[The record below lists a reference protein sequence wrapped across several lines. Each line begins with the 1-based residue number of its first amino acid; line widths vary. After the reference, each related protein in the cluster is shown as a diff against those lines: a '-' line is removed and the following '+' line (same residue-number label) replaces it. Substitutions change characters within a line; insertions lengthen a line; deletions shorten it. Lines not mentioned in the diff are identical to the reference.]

1 MAYITKARQEVNAT
15 LANAISSRFSNKAR
29 EEEMRR
35 TRDEWEKA
43 PTNPKN
49 RKKLRNAG
57 QNDPYLP
64 GDTQLELDIS
74 EKGLGNL
81 KIAGK
86 PTIGQYNYNP
96 SESLLVRNY
105 AFENPEGS
113 MTIEQ
118 GSEGWIPQ
126 QLGTVADY
134 EIAGGQSF
142 EIPGKRKTG
151 FGSLT
156 PEGVEQLKKANPGA
170 AEKIDQKFKE
180 QQGGT
185 DLFPLA
191 QNFNPISPTDTP
203 RDLKIQDAV
212 NKFGKDKKGNYKNPQ
227 LLIRELLK
235 A

>member
-134 EIAGGQSF
+134 EIADAPRRIKGSAPANVIWKAPDLDSPVIDNWMKRGF
-142 EIPGKRKTG
+142 TPGMDIPKPKG
-151 FGSLT
+151 
-156 PEGVEQLKKANPGA
+156 PQ
-170 AEKIDQKFKE
+170 
-180 QQGGT
+180 
-185 DLFPLA
+185 LFPLA
-191 QNFNPISPTDTP
+191 QRPS
-203 RDLKIQDAV
+203 
-212 NKFGKDKKGNYKNPQ
+212 
-227 LLIRELLK
+227 LLFEALRRKREI